1 MHELW
6 PLGEVGDGDI
16 VEDDVE
22 LADKPPEAM
31 RPSRLGPTRL
41 LQEPE

>member
-22 LADKPPEAM
+22 LANKPLEAM
-31 RPSRLGPTRL
+31 RLGPTRL